1 VTTCECGVANR
12 DGAIYCDSCGRRL
25 DAQIAPAVAPAPVE
39 SVDAVAPAVIPRQR
53 IVKVMAGFIAVI
65 LILAIGLTFALRN
78 VHIEISSNNLVSVQ
92 LPLNVCKTS
101 VGDSSETPV
110 NLPTSVKVDVPKS
123 SASKLALYS
132 DDEGVI
138 EVLAP
143 TGWTCSALIGADGS
157 SSVTVQPAGLPPTPS
172 PVTTAEE
179 VRAAQTSAC
188 VGCRESL
195 ACPLFID
202 AANDYLQ
209 QFQQRCPSRRPTSE
223 RLTTI
228 SPHVVHF
235 TDPSGIKGD
244 GDPSGGKYSAIGVMT
259 YYDDLAS
266 DGSWTETCVLPP
278 SDTSMCT
285 AIIQNFDSRY
295 GKR

>member
-1 VTTCECGVANR
+1 MTTCECGVANR
-12 DGAIYCDSCGRRL
+12 DGATYCDSCGRRL
-25 DAQIAPAVAPAPVE
+25 DAQLAPTVAPAPVDRA
-39 SVDAVAPAVIPRQR
+39 DAVARAVIPRQR

-65 LILAIGLTFALRN
+65 LVLAIGLTFALRN

-110 NLPTSVKVDVPKS
+110 NLPTSVKVDLPKS
-123 SASKLALYS
+123 SASKLALYA

-138 EVLAP
+138 EMLAP

-157 SSVTVQPAGLPPTPS
+157 SSVTVQPAASPPTPS

-195 ACPLFID
+195 ACPLFLD
-202 AANDYLQ
+202 AARDYLQ

-228 SPHVVHF
+228 NPHVVHF
-235 TDPSGIKGD
+235 TDPPGIKGD
-244 GDPSGGKYSAIGVMT
+244 GDPSGGKYGAMGVMT

-278 SDTSMCT
+278 SDTSTCT

>member
-1 VTTCECGVANR
+1 VTTCECGSENR
-12 DGAIYCDSCGRRL
+12 DGALYCDSCGRRL
-25 DAQIAPAVAPAPVE
+25 DAHVAPAAASATIE
-39 SVDAVAPAVIPRQR
+39 HGDAVAHDVIPRHR
-53 IVKVMAGFIAVI
+53 IIKIMASFIAVV
-65 LILAIGLTFALRN
+65 LVLAIGLTFALRN

-92 LPLNVCKTS
+92 LPLNVCTTS

-110 NLPTSVKVDVPKS
+110 NLPTSVTVDIPKG
-123 SASKLALYS
+123 SATKLALYT
-132 DDEGVI
+132 DNEGVI

-143 TGWTCSALIGADGS
+143 TGWSCTATIGADGS
-157 SSVTVQPAGLPPTPS
+157 SSVTVQPAGVPPSPT

-244 GDPSGGKYSAIGVMT
+244 GDPSGGKYSAMGVMT

-278 SDTSMCT
+278 SETSMCS
-285 AIIQNFDSRY
+285 AIIGNFDSRY
-295 GKR
+295 AKR